1 MNYRN
6 VVLLLA
12 FALVGSAAEL
22 SIGSAVLT
30 ADKPAVLNV
39 TLASGGAALA
49 GVQFEIVYD
58 ATALEVTVQAG
69 PAATEAGKTLQS
81 APLQAGRRRVIIV
94 GFNQNSIPDGVV
106 ATIQVS
112 LKNKT
117 AAVADSAVRIQGL
130 VGTTGQGQTV
140 AIAGQDGGVTAGPA
154 SRAK

>member
-1 MNYRN
+1 MTYRN
-6 VVLLLA
+6 VVVLLA

-22 SIGSAVLT
+22 SIGSAVLS
-30 ADKPAVLNV
+30 ADKPATLNV

-49 GVQFEIVYD
+49 GVQFDIEYD
-58 ATALEVTVQAG
+58 ARALDVTVQAG
-69 PAATEAGKTLQS
+69 PAATDAGKTLQS
-81 APLQAGRRRVIIV
+81 APLQAGRRRIIIV

-112 LKNKT
+112 QKDKT
-117 AAVADSAVRIQGL
+117 AAVGASGVKIRGL

-140 AIAGQDGGVTAGPA
+140 AIAGQDGGVTAS